1 MTDTQKE
8 SFRHK
13 ICAIRS
19 QILFPILLCLMNPIN
34 VNGELLEWSRPDI
47 DQWMYPAASTPGM
60 RILGPTF
67 ASLGG
72 LGGSIDPARRG
83 ATMLGFNTSGLIE
96 TGLEPHRYEINSIR
110 IGLTMAPG
118 TGEIVYDNSYDV
130 VDELIEG
137 TDDPGRP
144 IELYGIGFRNDYD
157 NPYEKLGFGPVDYA
171 APEFE
176 EGTSLYSSDTGAYDL
191 FPLGDDGAGN
201 LTDVFNS
208 PTGGYRAGEDEQVPA
223 WDTIPWAIGVVSD
236 LNPGATVPYESDYV
250 FDVDL
255 SVPNVLDYLQQ
266 SLADGG
272 VGFFVSSLHQPA
284 GHTGTVAYPQ
294 WYLKEHPRGTPATM
308 EVDVAILPD
317 SVPGDFD
324 GDQVLSTNDIN
335 VLTSEIAS
343 GADDLRFDVNGDMS
357 VDDADLSF
365 WVKDI
370 KQTWFG
376 DADLDG
382 EFNSND
388 LIEIFVAGKYEKNI
402 PAVWSEGDWNA
413 DATFSSSDLIVAL
426 SDGGYE
432 VGTLNTVNAVPEPGT
447 IRLLMLALVGM
458 LALARR
464 TR

>member
-1 MTDTQKE
+1 MSNTRKE
-8 SFRHK
+8 PFRHK
-13 ICAIRS
+13 IRIIRS
-19 QILFPILLCLMNPIN
+19 KILIPILLCLTAPFNA
-34 VNGELLEWSRPDI
+34 NGDFLEWSRPDI
-47 DQWMYPAASTPGM
+47 DQWYYPAASTPGI

-83 ATMLGFNTSGLIE
+83 STMFGFNTSVLIE
-96 TGLEPHRYEINSIR
+96 TGLEPHRYGINSIR

-118 TGEIVYDNSYDV
+118 TGEIIYDNTYDF
-130 VDELIEG
+130 VDEIIEG

-144 IELYGIGFRNDYD
+144 IELYGIGFRDDYE

-176 EGTSLYSSDTGAYDL
+176 EGTSFYSSNTGAYDL
-191 FPLGDDGAGN
+191 FPLGDDGNGN

-208 PTGGYRAGEDEQVPA
+208 PTGGYRVGEEEQVPA
-223 WDTIPWAIGVVSD
+223 WDTVPWAIGMVSD
-236 LNPGATVPYESDYV
+236 LNPGANVPYESEYS

-255 SVPNVLDYLQQ
+255 SAPNVLDYLQQ

-272 VGFFVSSLHQPA
+272 VGFFVTSLHQPA

-308 EVDVAILPD
+308 EIDVTILTE
-317 SVPGDFD
+317 SNPGDFD
-324 GDQVLSTNDIN
+324 GDQVLSANDIN
-335 VLTSEIAS
+335 VLTTAIAS
-343 GADDLRFDVNGDMS
+343 GSDDLRFDVNDDLS
-357 VDDADLSF
+357 VDNADLNL

-370 KQTWFG
+370 RQTWFG

-388 LIEIFVAGKYEKNI
+388 LIEIFVAGKYEKNV
-402 PAVWSEGDWNA
+402 PALWSEGDWNA
-413 DATFSSSDLIVAL
+413 DGTFSSSDLILAL

-432 VGTLNTVNAVPEPGT
+432 AGALNTVNAVPEPGT
-447 IRLLMLALVGM
+447 IRLLMFALVGV
-458 LALARR
+458 LTFAWRR
-464 TR
+464 R

>member
-1 MTDTQKE
+1 MSNTRKE
-8 SFRHK
+8 PFRHK
-13 ICAIRS
+13 IRVIRS
-19 QILFPILLCLMNPIN
+19 KILIPILLCLTAPFNA
-34 VNGELLEWSRPDI
+34 NGEFLEWSRPDI
-47 DQWMYPAASTPGM
+47 DQWYYPSASTPGI

-83 ATMLGFNTSGLIE
+83 STMFGFNTSVLIE
-96 TGLEPHRYEINSIR
+96 TGLEPHRYAINSIR

-118 TGEIVYDNSYDV
+118 TGEIIYDNTYDP
-130 VDELIEG
+130 VDEIIEG
-137 TDDPGRP
+137 TDDSGRP
-144 IELYGIGFRNDYD
+144 IELYGIGFRDDYE

-176 EGTSLYSSDTGAYDL
+176 EGTSFYSSNTGAYDL
-191 FPLGDDGAGN
+191 FPLGDDGNGN

-208 PTGGYRAGEDEQVPA
+208 PTGGYRVGEEEQVPA
-223 WDTIPWAIGVVSD
+223 WDTVPWAIGMVSD
-236 LNPGATVPYESDYV
+236 LNPGANVPYESEYS

-255 SVPNVLDYLQQ
+255 SAPNVLDYLQQ

-272 VGFFVSSLHQPA
+272 VGFFVTSLHQPA

-308 EVDVAILPD
+308 EIDVTILTE
-317 SVPGDFD
+317 SNPGDFD
-324 GDQVLSTNDIN
+324 GDQVLSANDIN
-335 VLTSEIAS
+335 VLTTAIAS
-343 GADDLRFDVNGDMS
+343 GSDDLRFDVNDDMS
-357 VDDADLSF
+357 VDNVDLNL

-370 KQTWFG
+370 RQTWFG

-388 LIEIFVAGKYEKNI
+388 LIEIFVAGKYENNV
-402 PAVWSEGDWNA
+402 PALWSEGDWNA
-413 DATFSSSDLIVAL
+413 DGTFSSSDLILAL

-432 VGTLNTVNAVPEPGT
+432 AGTLNTVNAVPEPGT
-447 IRLLMLALVGM
+447 IRLLMFALVGLLT
-458 LALARR
+458 LAWRR
-464 TR
+464 R